1 MCNDAEMSLTTT
13 DQDFSAAAFGAR
25 TREFSF
31 WAGVVGL
38 ILSAIVYLSIYLS
51 GDLILHYRISSP
63 LYAVFL
69 SIMVL
74 SAYFE
79 FKVKAFTNFSI
90 ASIFG
95 VFWLS
100 SYAEA
105 LQHHLTFV
113 STPLVLF
120 IPILLMMI
128 LHHKLVFGLAVAQ
141 FGLVLH
147 YSYTYGTP
155 HYAPDWAREEQLYAS
170 VSLAFLS
177 AVCVIAVGVVSRLRM
192 RTDRK
197 LQAVVADQAHLATT
211 DALTG
216 LPNRRGFTAKLTE
229 MLQQADGQSR
239 VLKVGIVDLD
249 GFKSVNDVY
258 GHAAGDALLVQA
270 AARLANGLPD
280 DAYLA
285 RLGGDEFGVC
295 LFMSPEDPYCIGSGL
310 CAHLRQ
316 PFQLNDAVFRIGGSA
331 GFSTARATD
340 SSISN
345 LLERADYALYKSK
358 ADAKGE
364 ATTFSEDDEQ
374 KIERKREIKRHLL
387 SGDLFSE
394 LDVVFQPI
402 VFPETGD
409 VKAMETLVRWNNP
422 TLGNV
427 SPAEFIPIAEQI
439 GRISDI
445 TGYVLR
451 RGLEAASHW
460 PEHIFV
466 SLNLSAVDLSSQ
478 ASVDRLRAILEE
490 SPVATSRVVLEITET
505 ALIQDHERGSEYLD
519 AFRKM
524 GTQVALDDFGTGYS
538 SLSYLKQLAVKKLK
552 IDRSFITDI
561 ETDEM
566 ARNLLNGIIEL
577 CAGVGIDCV
586 VEGVE
591 QKGQLEIVAAHKN
604 ALAQGY
610 YFSKPLAEAEALAY
624 ITKSGETRLRLIA

>member
-1 MCNDAEMSLTTT
+1 MSFTTT
-13 DQDFSAAAFGAR
+13 DQNFSAAAFDAR

-51 GDLILHYRISSP
+51 GDLILHYKISSP
-63 LYAVFL
+63 LYAIFL

-90 ASIFG
+90 ASVFG
-95 VFWLS
+95 TFWLS

-105 LQHHLTFV
+105 LQDHLTFV

-147 YSYTYGTP
+147 YSFAFGTP

-192 RTDRK
+192 RTDQK
-197 LQAVVADQAHLATT
+197 LQAVVADQAYLATT

-229 MLQQADGQSR
+229 MLQQAHGQSR

-258 GHAAGDALLVQA
+258 GHAAGDALLIQA
-270 AARLANGLPD
+270 AARLVNGLPD

-285 RLGGDEFGVC
+285 RLGGDEFGIC
-295 LFMSPEDPYCIGSGL
+295 LFMAAEDPFCIGSGL

-316 PFQLNDAVFRIGGSA
+316 PFQLKDAVFRIGGSA
-331 GFSTARATD
+331 GFTTARATD
-340 SSISN
+340 SCISN

-394 LDVVFQPI
+394 LDVAFQPI

-409 VKAMETLVRWNNP
+409 VKAMETLVRWKNS

-445 TGYVLR
+445 TSYVLR
-451 RGLEAASHW
+451 RGLEAASRW
-460 PEHIFV
+460 PDHIFI
-466 SLNLSAVDLSSQ
+466 SLNLSAIDLSSQ

-505 ALIQDHERGSEYLD
+505 TLIQDHERGSEYLD

-524 GTQVALDDFGTGYS
+524 GAQVALDDFGTGYS
-538 SLSYLKQLAVKKLK
+538 SLSYLKQLAIKKLK
-552 IDRSFITDI
+552 IDRSFISDI
-561 ETDEM
+561 ESDGM
-566 ARNLLNGIIEL
+566 ARNLLSGILEL
-577 CAGVGIDCV
+577 CAGVGISCV

-591 QKGQLEIVAAHKN
+591 QEGQLEIVAAHKN
-604 ALAQGY
+604 ALAQGF
-610 YFSKPLAEAEALAY
+610 YFSKPLAEADALAY
-624 ITKSGETRLRLIA
+624 ITKPGKPRLRLIA